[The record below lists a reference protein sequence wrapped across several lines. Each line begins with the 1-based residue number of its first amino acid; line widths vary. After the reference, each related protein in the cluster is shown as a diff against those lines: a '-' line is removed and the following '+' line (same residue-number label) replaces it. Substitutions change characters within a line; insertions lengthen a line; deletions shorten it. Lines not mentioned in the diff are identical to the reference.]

1 MSVENNVYFNFKS
14 YNHYKNGAKKPKK
27 KFNTKALIGATAG
40 MAGAIGATSLMFK
53 KKELPVY
60 QEVAKMLIMA
70 GGANVGGVLGG
81 SIGATKEQK
90 EKKWKEAGFQMLNV
104 TAPMLMVSSFL
115 SVCNKNA
122 NLKNNKA
129 VKIIGSTAAMIGGA
143 FVATGLNNA
152 LKSDDEPKRKYTYK
166 DTFTNFDDVVATIKI
181 GFREFAEKIP
191 VDLILPFI
199 YTYNGYRAGDKE

>member
-14 YNHYKNGAKKPKK
+14 YNHYKNSAQQPKK
-27 KFNTKALIGATAG
+27 KLNTKALIGATVG
-40 MAGAIGATSLMFK
+40 MVGAIGATSLMFK
-53 KKELPVY
+53 KKNLSAFE
-60 QEVAKMLIMA
+60 EASRMIIMA

-115 SVCNKNA
+115 AFCNKNV
-122 NLKNNKA
+122 NLKNNKV
-129 VKIIGSTAAMIGGA
+129 VKIIGSIAAMIGGA
-143 FVATGLNNA
+143 FVATNLNNA
-152 LKSDDEPKRKYTYK
+152 LKPDDEPKRKYTYR
-166 DTFTNFDDVVATIKI
+166 DTFTNFDDIVATIKI

-199 YTYNGYRAGDKE
+199 YTYNGYRAGNKE